1 MSEFDKHFKG
11 NKGEW
16 LVAGQGLNTNM
27 ILQSD
32 DKGAIGT
39 VFGTGKKANANAKL
53 IAQSKPMA
61 RMLFDLVM
69 ARKDQGEENL
79 SLQERSELIEAE
91 RILKLI
97 LK

>member
-1 MSEFDKHFKG
+1 MSFNKYFKG
-11 NKGEW
+11 TEGDWTIGGEALNKA
-16 LVAGQGLNTNM
+16 LV
-27 ILQSD
+27 LQSD
-32 DKGAIGT
+32 GKAAVGT
-39 VFGTGKKANANAKL
+39 VFGTDKKSEANAKL
-53 IAQSKPMA
+53 IIQSKRMA
-61 RMLFDLVM
+61 TMLFDLVM